1 MIDFIIHLDQ
11 YLVLLI
17 QNYGLWIY
25 LIVFLVIFCETGLVV
40 TPILPGDSL
49 LFLLGALSAQGLLD
63 LPLILSLSWIAA
75 FLGDMVNYHIGKMIG
90 AKAFA
95 SESRIFKKEYLT
107 RTQNFY
113 EKHGNK
119 TIIFARFMP
128 IVRTFAPFVA
138 GVGRMP
144 YRNFMIYNALGGAI
158 WVLLFVVAGY
168 FFGNVPLVKE
178 NLTILI
184 LGIIAVSIVPGL
196 IEYLRNRSK
205 NR

>member
-1 MIDFIIHLDQ
+1 
-11 YLVLLI
+11 
-17 QNYGLWIY
+17 
-25 LIVFLVIFCETGLVV
+25 
-40 TPILPGDSL
+40 
-49 LFLLGALSAQGLLD
+49 
-63 LPLILSLSWIAA
+63 
-75 FLGDMVNYHIGKMIG
+75 MIG